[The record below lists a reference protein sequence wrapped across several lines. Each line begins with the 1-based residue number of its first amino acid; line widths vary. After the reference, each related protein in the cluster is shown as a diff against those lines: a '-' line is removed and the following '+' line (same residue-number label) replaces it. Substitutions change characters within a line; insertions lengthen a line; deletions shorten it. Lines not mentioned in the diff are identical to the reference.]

1 MRRLGFE
8 LAAMVLIVVLAG
20 ISVVATLGSARS
32 GDLVFCRMVDGGIV
46 VGATTDCSD
55 VIEVVDVTDVTEMT
69 DGVPIAAPSSSSPA
83 TAFGAPFRL
92 VSPSGVPLPSGDA
105 RDTG

>member
-55 VIEVVDVTDVTEMT
+55 VIEVVDVTD
-69 DGVPIAAPSSSSPA
+69 GVPIADPSSSSPA

>member
-55 VIEVVDVTDVTEMT
+55 VIDVTDVTEMT
-69 DGVPIAAPSSSSPA
+69 DGVPIADPSSSSPA

>member
-32 GDLVFCRMVDGGIV
+32 GDLVFCRRVDGGSVPDSGSRPI
-46 VGATTDCSD
+46 TQ
-55 VIEVVDVTDVTEMT
+55 VI
-69 DGVPIAAPSSSSPA
+69 A
-83 TAFGAPFRL
+83 TASGMTNARLLAGFGMGGSVGNIETMAARI
-92 VSPSGVPLPSGDA
+92 SEPSGASLQAFTIPKEPL
-105 RDTG
+105 